1 MRAYVKSVTETDIV
15 LVDVDAGVKFTVPV
29 SAWQKLFG
37 DSKISEGDVLQIRL
51 ERLDDL
57 AESFKRWEVVRQA

>member
-1 MRAYVKSVTETDIV
+1 MRAYVKSVTETNIV
-15 LVDVDAGVKFTVPV
+15 LVDVDAGVKLTVPV

-37 DSKISEGDVLQIRL
+37 DSKISEGDVLHIRL

>member
-1 MRAYVKSVTETDIV
+1 MRAYVKSVTETNIV

-37 DSKISEGDVLQIRL
+37 EVKVSEGDVLQIRL

>member
-1 MRAYVKSVTETDIV
+1 MRAYVKSVTETNIV
-15 LVDVDAGVKFTVPV
+15 LVDIDAGVKFTVPL

-37 DSKISEGDVLQIRL
+37 GSKISEGDVLEIRL
-51 ERLDDL
+51 ERRDDL

>member
-1 MRAYVKSVTETDIV
+1 MRAYVKSVTETNIV
-15 LVDVDAGVKFTVPV
+15 LVDIDAGVKFTVPV

-37 DSKISEGDVLQIRL
+37 EVKVSEGDVVRIRI

-57 AESFKRWEVVRQA
+57 VESFKRWEVVRQA